1 MFKQQERAEKQSYP
15 MKRSIIKS
23 TGRYVPNRHVA
34 NEELSKLME
43 TSNEWIVQ
51 RTGIEARYWVSEG
64 EDVGTSDL
72 AYEAATIALGRAGWN
87 PENLD
92 LIVFAT
98 MTPDVNVPGSGAF
111 LQNRLGAKNVPALD
125 IRQQCTGFLHGL
137 EVCDA
142 YIRSG
147 KAQKVLLVGAEFQSR
162 YLELTTENR
171 DTAVIF
177 ADGAGAVCIEAVETS
192 NNVGI
197 ITSIL
202 HADGK
207 YSGALRAGMPAR
219 KSGKAISPT
228 VIKNKEHFPYMDG
241 KTVFKLA
248 VTLLPK
254 VTRALLEKA
263 NMSIEDVTMFIPHQA
278 NLRINEAFRERMNIP
293 EEKIYNNIQRYGNTT
308 AATIPIALDE
318 LFEKNMLKPKDTV
331 MFVGLGAGLT
341 WGGVIYTLQ

>member
-1 MFKQQERAEKQSYP
+1 

-23 TGRYVPNRHVA
+23 TGRYVPERLVT
-34 NEELSKLME
+34 NEDLGQLME
-43 TSNEWIVQ
+43 TSNEWVVQ
-51 RTGIEARYWVSEG
+51 RTGIESRHWVSEG

-72 AYEAATIALGRAGWN
+72 GYEASVIALKRAGWD
-87 PENLD
+87 PQDLD

-98 MTPDVNVPGSGAF
+98 MTPDVNVPGSGVF
-111 LQNRLGAKNVPALD
+111 LQNRLGAKKVPALD

-137 EVCDA
+137 EVCDV

-147 KAQKVLLVGAEFQSR
+147 KARKILLVGAEFQSR

-177 ADGAGAVCIEAVETS
+177 ADGAGAVCIEALDTPKT
-192 NNVGI
+192 VGI
-197 ITSIL
+197 IASIL
-202 HADGK
+202 HANGK
-207 YSGALRAGMPAR
+207 YAGALRAGMPAR
-219 KSGKAISPT
+219 KTGKAISPT

-254 VTRALLEKA
+254 VTAELLTKA
-263 NMSIEDVTMFIPHQA
+263 NMTIEDLDMVIPHQA

-293 EEKIYNNIQRYGNTT
+293 KEKIYNNIQRYGNTT

-318 LFEKNMLKPKDTV
+318 LMQQNMLKSGDTIL
-331 MFVGLGAGLT
+331 FIGLGAGLT
-341 WGGVIYTLQ
+341 WGGVIYQLV